1 MHHQLQ
7 QYTPLTLLRNRWRS
21 LLALLIT
28 TCVLLALS
36 TGPNLEQDSQ
46 ILEQHYQIA
55 LTDLQMLY
63 GTLFGLSLLAVWFE
77 PQLHREVSDGKAT
90 ALVACVV
97 TIVSFMSVRLAVPLP
112 EFRTFIYPGRLWWV
126 IVGLI
131 ALCALAISRVSL
143 NPFQPVSPRTKR
155 YGLALLVGFGILLIV
170 MHILSLSD
178 YPRLDTLDE
187 PWSASIAANWA
198 ENHAF
203 RSHFNGDLFDE
214 IRYYYIFMGTWARL
228 WHSTALQSLRSFSLF
243 IGLFTTCLF
252 AFTLTRLPHTPP
264 LQIVAGTATLIG
276 LVSFTRTSHSL
287 RQDVGLAL
295 YSTLI
300 LLALINISESRQRA
314 GWLYA
319 AGLALIIGLMTIP
332 TYAVL
337 FAFSIGLL
345 LVVYFIYGQWVN
357 SALENHVTWQAVAGY
372 AAGCAT
378 AGLLMLAIYIISNQP
393 DPLDTFHTTAQAYQ
407 AENSRWL
414 HVSAE
419 SLGYLFRRYAR
430 LSPVEGLLV
439 LIATGVALWRG
450 TSLDRCVVVL
460 LVLAAI
466 TAVFP
471 WFLLEG
477 YLALLTPFMAYLIAR
492 LLRLELP
499 AMIILFA
506 LLPAVFS
513 STLSDM
519 HGEMLVADNMRMIAE
534 ADLLTWQIPE
544 DITVVGE
551 NKFWFTLHEHR
562 RFVSWVGVKHYADL
576 YSTDPQ
582 SALRRLDT
590 EVAFCLEGSEPCTL
604 LAASPD
610 YATPTDFTISDGN
623 YLVFRRVTG
632 E

>member
-21 LLALLIT
+21 LLAVLIT
-28 TCVLLALS
+28 TGVLLALS
-36 TGPNLEQDSQ
+36 IGPNLEQDSQ
-46 ILEQHYQIA
+46 ILEQHYGIA
-55 LTDLQMLY
+55 ISNLRLLY
-63 GTLFGLSLLAVWFE
+63 ATLIGLSLLALWFE
-77 PQLHREVSDGKAT
+77 PQLQQEVQDGKAT
-90 ALVACVV
+90 ALVASIIA
-97 TIVSFMSVRLAVPLP
+97 IVSFMSVRLAVPLP

-143 NPFQPVSPRTKR
+143 NPFQPVSPRLVR
-155 YGLALLVGFGILLIV
+155 YGIVLLAGFGVLLIA
-170 MHILSLSD
+170 MHILSLAD
-178 YPRLDTLDE
+178 YPRLNTLDE

-203 RSHFNGDLFDE
+203 RSQFNGDLFDE
-214 IRYYYIFMGTWARL
+214 IRYYYVFMGSWARL
-228 WHSTALQSLRSFSLF
+228 WHNTELQSLRSFSLF
-243 IGLFTTCLF
+243 IGLLTACLF
-252 AFTLTRLPHTPP
+252 AFTLTRLPHTHP
-264 LQIVAGTATLIG
+264 LQIVAGTVTLIS
-276 LVSFTRTSHSL
+276 LASFARTSHSL
-287 RQDVGLAL
+287 RQDIGLAL

-300 LLALINISESRQRA
+300 LLALITVSQSRQRA
-314 GWLYA
+314 GTLYA
-319 AGLALIIGLMTIP
+319 AGLALIIGLITIP
-332 TYAVL
+332 TYAVV
-337 FAFSIGLL
+337 FAFCVGLL
-345 LVVYFIYGQWVN
+345 LVGYFIYGQWGN
-357 SALENHVTWQAVAGY
+357 STLENHVTWQAVAAY

-393 DPLDTFHTTAQAYQ
+393 DPLNTFHTTAQAYQ

-439 LIATGVALWRG
+439 LVATGGALWHG
-450 TSLDRCVVVL
+450 TSLDRRVVVL
-460 LVLAAI
+460 LVLATI

-492 LLRLELP
+492 TLRLELP

-519 HGEMLVADNMRMIAE
+519 HGEMLAADNTRMIAE

-544 DITVVGE
+544 NITVVGE

-576 YSTDPQ
+576 YSTDLQ
-582 SALRRLDT
+582 SALRELDV
-590 EVAFCLEGSEPCTL
+590 EVAFCLEGSDPCML

-610 YATPTDFTISDGN
+610 YSMPTDFTISDGN